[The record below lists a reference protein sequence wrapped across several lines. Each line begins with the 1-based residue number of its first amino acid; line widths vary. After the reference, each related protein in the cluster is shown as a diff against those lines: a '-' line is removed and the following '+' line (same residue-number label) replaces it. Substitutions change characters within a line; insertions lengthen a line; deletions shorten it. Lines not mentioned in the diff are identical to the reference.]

1 MPPEDR
7 RDAMI
12 FDDVA
17 EIMNRKPVLQIRRL
31 TGLRKDRI
39 YSLRCGCTFHLDY
52 DLIVA
57 LRKMGYEIKV
67 VPVSGKPDIK

>member
-1 MPPEDR
+1 
-7 RDAMI
+7 MI